1 MGNLIKKTQ
10 TLLNMDGYKSGHL
23 YFASESVGE
32 GHPDK
37 LCDQVSDGILDA
49 CLRIDPNAKV
59 AMETATK
66 TGMVVLLGEVSV
78 TKDKLDFEAVARQA
92 CKEVGFT
99 SEDVGLDCANMQVIV
114 NVHAQDANI
123 AAAVHESGKNE
134 EDMGAGDQ
142 GLMFGYATNECVA
155 LGLDDT
161 LHPYS
166 HVLANKLCEVMANYR
181 KDGTIPWL
189 RPDCKSQVIVEY
201 EKLPNG
207 GVKPVRVYNIL
218 ISTQH
223 DPSVTNEQITE
234 QLTEK
239 VIKKCVPAE
248 MLKDTKIVINPSG
261 KFDVG
266 GPAADAGLTGRKIIV
281 DTYGGWCPH
290 GGGAFSGKDPSKVD
304 RSAAYYGRYVAKS
317 LVANGLADRI
327 LVQVSYAIGLADPL
341 SIHVDSYGTVKE
353 GMTDDDLVRITK
365 NNFNFRPGNII
376 KELDLKR
383 PIYQKSAAFGHFGR
397 VDKDFTWETPKMNLK
412 LD

>member
-1 MGNLIKKTQ
+1 MLFFQ
-10 TLLNMDGYKSGHL
+10 
-23 YFASESVGE
+23 
-32 GHPDK
+32 
-37 LCDQVSDGILDA
+37 
-49 CLRIDPNAKV
+49 
-59 AMETATK
+59 
-66 TGMVVLLGEVSV
+66 VVLLGEVSV
-78 TKDKLDFEAVARQA
+78 SKDKLNFEEVARRV
-92 CKEVGFT
+92 CGEVGFT
-99 SEDVGLDCANMQVIV
+99 SDDVGLDNKNCQVIV

-123 AAAVHESGKNE
+123 AAAVHETKDE
-134 EDMGAGDQ
+134 MDMGAGDQ
-142 GLMFGYATNECVA
+142 GLMFGYATDEW
-155 LGLDDT
+155 DTET

-166 HVLANKLCEVMANYR
+166 HVLANQICEEMAKER
-181 KDGTIPWL
+181 KNGGIPWL

-207 GVKPVRVYNIL
+207 NVKPIRVYNIL

-223 DPSVTNEQITE
+223 DPSVSNEEITST
-234 QLTEK
+234 LTEK
-239 VIKKCVPAE
+239 IIKKIVPAN
-248 MLKDTKIVINPSG
+248 MLVDTKIVINPSG

-304 RSAAYYGRYVAKS
+304 RSAAYYGRFVAKS
-317 LVANGLADRI
+317 LVANKLAHRV

-341 SIHVDSYGTVKE
+341 SIHIDSYGTVKE
-353 GMTDDDLVRITK
+353 GMTDDDLIRITK

-397 VDKDFTWETPKMNLK
+397 CDPDFTWETPKMNLK

>member
-1 MGNLIKKTQ
+1 
-10 TLLNMDGYKSGHL
+10 MDGYKAGHL

-49 CLRIDPNAKV
+49 CLKVDPNCKV

-78 TKDKLDFEAVARQA
+78 DKSKVDFEQVARRV

-99 SEDVGLDCANMQVIV
+99 SEEVGLDADKCNVII

-123 AAAVHESGKNE
+123 AAAVHGDKDEL
-134 EDMGAGDQ
+134 DMGAGDQ
-142 GLMFGYATNECVA
+142 GLMFGYATDEWDTV
-155 LGLDDT
+155 T

-166 HVLANKLCEVMANYR
+166 HVLANQLCEVMAIKR
-181 KDGTIPWL
+181 KNGEIPWL

-201 EKLPNG
+201 EKQAKGIL
-207 GVKPVRVYNIL
+207 KPISVYNIL

-223 DPSVTNEQITE
+223 APEISNEEINKV
-234 QLTEK
+234 LTEE
-239 VIKKCVPAE
+239 VIKKVVPE
-248 MLKDTKIVINPSG
+248 NMLVNTKIVINPSG

-290 GGGAFSGKDPSKVD
+290 GGGAFSGKDQSKVD

-317 LVANGLADRI
+317 VVANGLAHRCLI
-327 LVQVSYAIGLADPL
+327 QVSYAIGLADPL

-353 GMTDDDLVRITK
+353 GFTDDDLIRIVK
-365 NNFNFRPGNII
+365 NNFCFRPGSII

-383 PIYQKSAAFGHFGR
+383 PIYQKTAAFGHFGR
-397 VDKDFTWETPKMNLK
+397 TDKDFTWETPKMNLK

>member
-1 MGNLIKKTQ
+1 ME
-10 TLLNMDGYKSGHL
+10 GYKKGHL

-49 CLRIDPNAKV
+49 CLRVDPNAKV

-78 TKDKLDFEAVARQA
+78 DNTKVNFEEVARRV

-99 SEDVGLDCANMQVIV
+99 SEEVGLDCANCKVIV

-123 AAAVHESGKNE
+123 AAAVHGTKDES
-134 EDMGAGDQ
+134 DMGAGDQ
-142 GLMFGYATNECVA
+142 GLMFGYATDEW
-155 LGLDDT
+155 DTET

-166 HVLANKLCEVMANYR
+166 HVLANKICEEMAIQR
-181 KDGTIPWL
+181 KNGGIPWL

-201 EKLPNG
+201 EKLSNG
-207 GVKPVRVYNIL
+207 HVKPIRVYNIL

-223 DPSVTNEQITE
+223 DPSVSQEEIISV
-234 QLTEK
+234 LTEK
-239 VIKKCVPAE
+239 VIKKIVPAE
-248 MLKDTKIVINPSG
+248 MLVDTKIVINPSG

-290 GGGAFSGKDPSKVD
+290 GGGAFSGKDASKVD

-317 LVANGLADRI
+317 LVANKLAHRV

-353 GMTDDDLVRITK
+353 GLTDDDLVRIVTK
-365 NNFNFRPGNII
+365 NFNFRPGNIL

>member
-1 MGNLIKKTQ
+1 MGK
-10 TLLNMDGYKSGHL
+10 
-23 YFASESVGE
+23 
-32 GHPDK
+32 
-37 LCDQVSDGILDA
+37 DQV
-49 CLRIDPNAKV
+49 N
-59 AMETATK
+59 
-66 TGMVVLLGEVSV
+66 
-78 TKDKLDFEAVARQA
+78 FEQIARRV
-92 CKEVGFT
+92 CKQVGFT
-99 SEDVGLDCANMQVIV
+99 SDDVGLDCDKCHVIV

-123 AAAVHESGKNE
+123 AAAVHGTKAE

-142 GLMFGYATNECVA
+142 GLMFGYATDEW
-155 LGLDDT
+155 DKET

-166 HVLANKLCEVMANYR
+166 HVLANQICEEMAIMR

-201 EKLPNG
+201 KKEANG
-207 GVKPVRVYNIL
+207 MIKPIRVFNIL

-223 DPSVTNEQITE
+223 DPAVSNEEIRAT
-234 QLTEK
+234 LSEK
-239 VIKKCVPAE
+239 VIRKIVPAE
-248 MLKDTKIVINPSG
+248 MLVDTEIVINPSG

-290 GGGAFSGKDPSKVD
+290 GGGAFSGKDASKVD
-304 RSAAYYGRYVAKS
+304 RSAAYYGRFVAKS
-317 LVANGLADRI
+317 LVANGLAHRV

-353 GMTDDDLVRITK
+353 GLTDDDLVRIVR

-383 PIYQKSAAFGHFGR
+383 PIYQKTAAFGHFGR
-397 VDKDFTWETPKMNLK
+397 MDPDFTWETPKMNLK